1 MKIVPWII
9 IIFMI
14 YVVYYFIS
22 RSEKRITALEKRLN
36 KAENEYNELK
46 EQIQQNRLLI
56 QENSPKDPAPE
67 EENAY
72 ED

>member
-9 IIFMI
+9 VIFMI

-36 KAENEYNELK
+36 QVESNYDELK
-46 EQIQQNRLLI
+46 KQIETNRMLI
-56 QENSPKDPAPE
+56 QENSPKEPE
-67 EENAY
+67 VEENAY

>member
-36 KAENEYNELK
+36 KAESEYEELK
-46 EQIQQNRLLI
+46 KQIQQNRLLI
-56 QENSPKDPAPE
+56 EETNKEPLP

>member
-9 IIFMI
+9 VIFMI

-36 KAENEYNELK
+36 QAENNYDELK
-46 EQIQQNRLLI
+46 KQIETNRMLI
-56 QENSPKDPAPE
+56 QENSPKEPE
-67 EENAY
+67 VEENAY

>member
-9 IIFMI
+9 VIFMI

-36 KAENEYNELK
+36 QAESNYDELK
-46 EQIQQNRLLI
+46 KQIETNRMLI
-56 QENSPKDPAPE
+56 QENSPKEPE
-67 EENAY
+67 TEENAY

>member
-9 IIFMI
+9 VIFMI

-36 KAENEYNELK
+36 QAESNYDELK
-46 EQIQQNRLLI
+46 KQIETNRMLI
-56 QENSPKDPAPE
+56 QENSPKEPE
-67 EENAY
+67 AEENAY

>member
-9 IIFMI
+9 VIFMI

-36 KAENEYNELK
+36 QAESNYDELK
-46 EQIQQNRLLI
+46 KQIETNRMLI
-56 QENSPKDPAPE
+56 QENSPKEPE
-67 EENAY
+67 VEENAY

>member
-9 IIFMI
+9 VIFMI

-36 KAENEYNELK
+36 QAESNYDELK
-46 EQIQQNRLLI
+46 KQIEANRMLI
-56 QENSPKDPAPE
+56 QENSPKEPE
-67 EENAY
+67 TEENAY